1 MSMLSSYIKRKIK
14 KHGTKGF
21 IIIVLDII
29 VKMTPSKADDK
40 MVAKIK
46 KAMESF
52 K

>member
-1 MSMLSSYIKRKIK
+1 MSMLSSYIKRKTK

-21 IIIVLDII
+21 IIIILDII
-29 VKMTPSKADDK
+29 VKMTPSKEDDR

>member
-1 MSMLSSYIKRKIK
+1 
-14 KHGTKGF
+14 
-21 IIIVLDII
+21 LDII
-29 VKMTPSKADDK
+29 VKMTPSKEDDK

>member
-1 MSMLSSYIKRKIK
+1 MSMFSSYIKRKIK
-14 KHGTKGF
+14 KHGT
-21 IIIVLDII
+21 
-29 VKMTPSKADDK
+29 KADDK

>member
-1 MSMLSSYIKRKIK
+1 MSVLSSYIKRKIK

-21 IIIVLDII
+21 IIIVLDVI
-29 VKMTPSKADDK
+29 VKMTPSKEDDR

>member
-1 MSMLSSYIKRKIK
+1 MSMLSSYIKRKTK
-14 KHGTKGF
+14 KHGVKGF

-29 VKMTPSKADDK
+29 VKYTPSKEDDK